1 MRELAILGFVS
12 FTATVLMQFVPL
24 SEEANEF
31 FECLPMWRTR
41 RLRLRPAGAPEA
53 SFSAT
58 PSSRLPRAPASLGQ
72 SAAGC
77 TLAGHTGL
85 GATGSDGT
93 LTLTLSLTLNPN
105 PNQVYWLRWLPPKKS
120 ELLYHLAMTG
130 SNVLAVACVG
140 VWVVHAQAHLA
151 TRFFA
156 AAAIAVLV
164 FLRQKESNEHCRVS
178 RWRSP
183 LLPLTLPH
191 SDDTRPFE

>member
-1 MRELAILGFVS
+1 
-12 FTATVLMQFVPL
+12 
-24 SEEANEF
+24 
-31 FECLPMWRTR
+31 
-41 RLRLRPAGAPEA
+41 
-53 SFSAT
+53 
-58 PSSRLPRAPASLGQ
+58 
-72 SAAGC
+72 
-77 TLAGHTGL
+77 
-85 GATGSDGT
+85 
-93 LTLTLSLTLNPN
+93 
-105 PNQVYWLRWLPPKKS
+105 
-120 ELLYHLAMTG
+120 MTG